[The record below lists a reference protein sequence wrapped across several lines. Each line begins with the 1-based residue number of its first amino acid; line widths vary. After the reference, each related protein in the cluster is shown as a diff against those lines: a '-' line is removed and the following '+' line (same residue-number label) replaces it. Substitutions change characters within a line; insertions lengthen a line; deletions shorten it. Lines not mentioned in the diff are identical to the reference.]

1 MLNRIEKFMDTY
13 HMILE
18 GEHVVAG
25 VSGGA
30 DSVCL
35 LAVLKELA
43 HRKKFEL
50 EALHVNHMLRG
61 READSD
67 AAYVKKLCEEWGIAL
82 YSVSCDVAQYA
93 KKYHMSLEEAGRK
106 LRYEE
111 LQKRA
116 GRYERAK
123 IAVAHHQNDQAETVL
138 YQMLRGSSLKGAGG
152 IRPVR
157 ENIIRPLLCVTR
169 CEIELYLQ
177 DRNIAFCIDKTNMEE
192 DFARNKLRNKVVPYL
207 EKEINTECV
216 SNLNYLAK
224 DLQEGYDFICGQ
236 AQRIFDDG
244 VKKEH
249 SISFSAERLMQA
261 PSILRR
267 EAIRM
272 ALEALSGT
280 AKNITR
286 KHIEAVEEL
295 IFGQVS
301 KRVTLP
307 YRLTAFRDYA
317 SLVIGNEAAEE
328 LRDFSYPFSD
338 CAPED
343 FQWYAADFDGDWK
356 KITNDYTKVL
366 NYDTIKDT
374 IEIRKRLPGD
384 YITID
389 RSGKRKLLKTFFI
402 DEKIPKE
409 YRDRIWLVTS
419 GSHVLWVVGYRT
431 SEVLKTTEAT
441 ARVLV
446 VTVRRKEH
454 GV

>member
-18 GEHVVAG
+18 GEQVVAG

-61 READSD
+61 NDADSD

-192 DFARNKLRNKVVPYL
+192 DFVRNKLRNKVVPYL
-207 EKEINTECV
+207 AKEINTECV
-216 SNLNYLAK
+216 SNLNYLAE

-236 AQRIFDDG
+236 AQKIFDDG

-272 ALEALSGT
+272 ALEALSGGMY
-280 AKNITR
+280 I
-286 KHIEAVEEL
+286 I
-295 IFGQVS
+295 
-301 KRVTLP
+301 
-307 YRLTAFRDYA
+307 
-317 SLVIGNEAAEE
+317 
-328 LRDFSYPFSD
+328 
-338 CAPED
+338 
-343 FQWYAADFDGDWK
+343 K
-356 KITNDYTKVL
+356 KVNCLNTK
-366 NYDTIKDT
+366 
-374 IEIRKRLPGD
+374 
-384 YITID
+384 
-389 RSGKRKLLKTFFI
+389 KL
-402 DEKIPKE
+402 
-409 YRDRIWLVTS
+409 
-419 GSHVLWVVGYRT
+419 
-431 SEVLKTTEAT
+431 
-441 ARVLV
+441 
-446 VTVRRKEH
+446 
-454 GV
+454 